1 MMMTESE
8 ICASYRNAKSS
19 RSQIGILADLN
30 AVDKSV
36 IEKILKDHGVY
47 NSKRGPKPKAAVI
60 NKDFEEAVDK
70 MVEEGE
76 KKKEKK
82 PEELPEIMRQAI
94 EMSIDFI
101 DMKIAEDEKALEDI
115 KKSLEGLK
123 VKKVAILEWLG
134 KTYPDNDGNI
144 CYNSKTGQKVIIED
158 EILAKVHALTAA
170 S

>member
-1 MMMTESE
+1 MTGVQT
-8 ICASYRNAKSS
+8 CALP
-19 RSQIGILADLN
+19 I
-30 AVDKSV
+30 
-36 IEKILKDHGVY
+36 
-47 NSKRGPKPKAAVI
+47 
-60 NKDFEEAVDK
+60 FEEAVDK

-158 EILAKVHALTAA
+158 GILAKVHALTAA